1 MSKLV
6 DEYNFSEKLNN
17 TKTVK
22 YCNEKASEFGE
33 HLSSN
38 TYIRY
43 IIVRVQPYS
52 NALENRVTPLRGFR
66 WLLALS
72 YLGLFLYNIIITQGF
87 YLLAYFEGIYLLGLF
102 NTYVPQFKP
111 EAEVKDLESQT
122 DVESAQL
129 LTTEEGE
136 VNTPAKPKLNEYKIW
151 KRTMI
156 STLICQLLTNVDF
169 LNVPIFWPILFIL
182 FSYLTIASVLKRVKC
197 PTLVNKIIVTLFTIT
212 DSLLILGAFVIQA
225 SLIYD
230 LLATAS
236 RGDVTIY

>member
-17 TKTVK
+17 TETVK

-33 HLSSN
+33 HLSNNS
-38 TYIRY
+38 YIRY
-43 IIVRVQPYS
+43 IVVRVQPYS

-87 YLLAYFEGIYLLGLF
+87 YLLAYFEGIYLLTLF
-102 NTYVPQFKP
+102 NTHVPQFKP

-169 LNVPIFWPILFIL
+169 LNVPVFWPILVGY
-182 FSYLTIASVLKRVKC
+182 FSYVTLASVLKRVKC
-197 PTLVNKIIVTLFTIT
+197 SALVNKIILAFFAIT
-212 DSLLILGAFVIQA
+212 DFMLILGFFAIQVFFIYVLFTSA
-225 SLIYD
+225 SQ
-230 LLATAS
+230 
-236 RGDVTIY
+236 GGVTIY